1 MNSEAAAPATE
12 RRAWT
17 PAERK
22 RAVKAYKNRG
32 DRPVREVAA
41 EHGVSQPVLYYWIKQ
56 DAEGTLNATPGKRPS
71 KAPSTAITTS
81 RPVAVER
88 HRAEQL
94 ELGPIVVTSTSR
106 STSTLSSAERDEL
119 VLLRA
124 EVRKLK
130 RALIAYAE
138 LEEGRR

>member
-1 MNSEAAAPATE
+1 MNTDTAPATE

-41 EHGVSQPVLYYWIKQ
+41 ELGVSQPVLYYWIKQ
-56 DAEGTLNATPGKRPS
+56 DADGTLNATPGKRKS
-71 KAPSTAITTS
+71 KPPPSTAITTS
-81 RPVAVER
+81 TPLAVER

-106 STSTLSSAERDEL
+106 SASTLSSAERDEL